1 MRVTLVLFSLVIGL
15 ISAWFVFK
23 DDGDEEGAA
32 EESLLSVDDDGD
44 GDGGSGSEEEEE
56 DSGGSRAHKNAAARA
71 AAAAAR
77 EGAACDL
84 PDDASCL
91 LRVQARLV
99 RCKKTLQPKMTWKY
113 IGIVGAAHAAGFV
126 VLPKLWRWAGEFD
139 AALAAASNA
148 SASP

>member
-44 GDGGSGSEEEEE
+44 GGSGSEEEEE
-56 DSGGSRAHKNAAARA
+56 DSGGGRAKATSAARA

-77 EGAACDL
+77 TGAACDL
-84 PDDASCL
+84 PADASCL

-99 RCKKTLQPKMTWKY
+99 RCKEMLQPKMTWKY
-113 IGIVGAAHAAGFV
+113 IGIVGAAHAVGFL